1 MRARITKR
9 LVDGL
14 KPAGTDYYVFD
25 TDTIG
30 FAVRVR
36 TTGGMRWGARW
47 VGRAKGSATRPS
59 LRRYGGKGG
68 RRRQR
73 LPIAFAGPLVAWWCR
88 RDMARGGALAAHGPA
103 RAAWGRFFRRC
114 SASCCYVWPSPQGS
128 SVARWGRGAS
138 VVPWDETFCVSHVP
152 AYGPKNEFR
161 SLN

>member
-36 TTGGMRWGARW
+36 TTGMRWGARW
-47 VGRAKGSATRPS
+47 VGRAKGSARSQADSDGAWPVMPLSRGSGGQDGPDTPTAIFFGGGGGS
-59 LRRYGGKGG
+59 LEPTPPPTALATPLRR
-68 RRRQR
+68 
-73 LPIAFAGPLVAWWCR
+73 
-88 RDMARGGALAAHGPA
+88 
-103 RAAWGRFFRRC
+103 
-114 SASCCYVWPSPQGS
+114 QGWTTKTTATHR
-128 SVARWGRGAS
+128 ARWGRGAS

-152 AYGPKNEFR
+152 AYGPKKSMNQ